1 MTWFDWMVVAVVAL
15 SALTALARGIVRSL
29 IALVAWVV
37 GLIAAIAWTPT
48 LGGMLPQ
55 SASYPFVPYL
65 VVFVLIFIAALVAGA
80 LIAMPLRA
88 IINAA
93 GLDFVDRS
101 LGAVFGLARG
111 AVLIIAFTLIA
122 GLTTLPGA
130 DWWQNSLFAP
140 TLARSALTLA
150 PWLPRKWADDLDYS
164 GRRAVSPLRPASLR
178 HR

>member
-1 MTWFDWMVVAVVAL
+1 MTWFDWMVIAVVAL
-15 SALTALARGIVRSL
+15 SALTAFARGIVRSL

-37 GLIAAIAWTPT
+37 GLIAAIVWTPA
-48 LGGMLPQ
+48 LGAMLPQ

-65 VVFVLIFIAALVAGA
+65 VAFVLIFIAALVAGA

-111 AVLIIAFTLIA
+111 AVLVVAFTLIA
-122 GLTTLPGA
+122 GLTTLPAA
-130 DWWQNSLFAP
+130 DWWQNSIFAP
-140 TLARSALTLA
+140 TLARSALSLA
-150 PWLPRKWADDLDYS
+150 PWLPRKWADELDYS
-164 GRRAVSPLRPASLR
+164 GRRAVSPLRPA
-178 HR
+178 